1 MSKPV
6 YFLGIDLGSSA
17 VKITIFDASAGRSI
31 DTVTYPEKEM
41 KIISKELGWAEQ
53 DPNYWWHCIE
63 SGLLKLKA
71 RNHMKDIMS
80 IGVSYQMHGLVA
92 IDSDGNPIIPS
103 IIWCDSRAVE
113 IGKKA
118 EKNIKREVLE
128 NQILNSPG
136 NFTASKLRWVYEN
149 DKDSFS
155 KIYKIM
161 LPGDFIAFK
170 MTGKISTTPSGLS
183 EGVMWDYHSNS
194 VNNEILKVYDI
205 DKSIIPD
212 IVDNIGNQGNL
223 SDEICDKFGFRRK
236 IKISYRTGDQ
246 PNNAFSLN
254 VLNPGEIAATAGT
267 SAVIYCVTDK
277 NIYDKD
283 GRINTFI
290 HCNNS
295 NLKKRNGLLLCINGS
310 GIAYSWIKSVLK
322 ESSYKEMDEKSEVI
336 DDSRGL
342 KFYPFGN
349 GTERLFNNKNIGSH
363 LVGLNFNTHNHSHII
378 RSTLEGIAFSMTY
391 GIELLREFGVSV
403 NTVRVGNA
411 NLFLSKLFRDAF
423 VNSANVKLQLYDT
436 NGSEGAARGAAL
448 GSGFYNTEKDAF
460 SKLKM
465 IKEIHPI
472 KGEDHLREYVNWKNF
487 LNKLN

>member
-17 VKITIFDASAGRSI
+17 VKITLFDASAGRSI

-53 DPNYWWHCIE
+53 DPNYWWQCIE
-63 SGLLKLKA
+63 SGLLKLKL
-71 RNHMKDIMS
+71 RNNMKDIMS

-118 EKNIKREVLE
+118 EKKIKREVLE

-161 LPGDFIAFK
+161 LPGDFIVFK

-212 IVDNIGNQGNL
+212 LVDNIGNQGNL
-223 SDEICDKFGFRRK
+223 SEEICDKFGFRRK

-267 SAVIYCVTDK
+267 SAVVYCVTDK

-423 VNSANVKLQLYDT
+423 VNSSNVKLQLYDT

-448 GSGFYNTEKDAF
+448 GSGFYNTEKEAF

-472 KGEDHLREYVNWKNF
+472 KGEDHMRDYVNWKNF